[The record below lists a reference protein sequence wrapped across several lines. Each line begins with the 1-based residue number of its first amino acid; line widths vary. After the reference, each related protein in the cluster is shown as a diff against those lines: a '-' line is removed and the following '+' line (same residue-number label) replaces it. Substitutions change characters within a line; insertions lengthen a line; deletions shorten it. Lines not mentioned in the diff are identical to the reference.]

1 MAPLRVTG
9 KSKICSRTRCREEE
23 KVVRFRNGT
32 AALVPVSISAY
43 NEAVTSH
50 GRQ

>member
-9 KSKICSRTRCREEE
+9 KSKICSKTRGREGDPS
-23 KVVRFRNGT
+23 VWFRNGT